1 MSTRKRTS
9 KKPVIIQRTAT
20 PEDFQAIIRLSH
32 ICFRDNDPWTREML
46 ESQFKI
52 FSEGMQVIEFEGE
65 IVGSATSL
73 IIQSDDYDDDHTW
86 NEISDKGFI
95 TNHDPEGDTLYGIEA
110 MVHPEYQG
118 LKIGRRLYEMRRDL
132 CVEKNLMQILIGGR
146 LPNYHLSSGKLG
158 VRAYVKRVID
168 KKIKDP
174 VLTFQL
180 SQGFT
185 IRRVIKD
192 YLPFD
197 LDSEGY
203 ACLLEWKNIDYIPES
218 KTERKVLMK
227 KVRVCCIQYEL
238 RKINTFD
245 EFAQQCEYFT
255 DVASNYKS
263 DFALF
268 PELFS
273 TQLLS
278 LIDYRG
284 MSPEDS
290 IRKMDEYTDDYI
302 KLFTRLS
309 LEYNINIIA
318 GTHLQ
323 LEGEDLY
330 NVAYLFKRDGTYEKQ
345 YKIHIT
351 QNEQKWWGVK
361 AGNEINVFNT
371 DCGKVAINVCY
382 DVEFPEL
389 ARIACQKGA
398 MLLFVPF
405 STDEKHGFLRVKYCS
420 QARAIENQIYV
431 ATAGTIGNIP
441 SVDNMDINYAQSGI
455 YTPSDFSFPPDAV
468 AGECSTNIETVVIA
482 DLDLAALE
490 RTRNTGT
497 VLNWKDRRLDLY
509 DVKEL

>member
-1 MSTRKRTS
+1 MKKRQS
-9 KKPVIIQRTAT
+9 KRPVIIQRTAT
-20 PEDFQAIIRLSH
+20 PEDFAAIIKLSV
-32 ICFRDNDPWTREML
+32 ICFRDNDPWTRDML
-46 ESQFKI
+46 ESQYKI
-52 FSEGMQVIEFEGE
+52 FPEGMQLVDFEGI

-73 IIQSDDYDDDHTW
+73 IINQDDYDDDHTW
-86 NEISDKGFI
+86 SEICDKGYI
-95 TNHDPEGDTLYGIEA
+95 TNHNDDGDTLYGIEA

-118 LKIGRRLYEMRRDL
+118 LKIGRRIYELRREL
-132 CVEKNLMQILIGGR
+132 CIEKNLKQILIGGR
-146 LPNYHLSSGKLG
+146 LPNYHLHSHKFGIK
-158 VRAYVKRVID
+158 AFVKRVVE

-180 SQGFT
+180 SQGFA
-185 IRRVIKD
+185 IRRIIKD

-197 LDSEGY
+197 IESEGY
-203 ACLLEWKNIDYIPES
+203 ACLLEWNNIDYIPES
-218 KTERKVLMK
+218 KSERTVMMR
-227 KVRVCCIQYEL
+227 KVRVCAIQYEL
-238 RKINTFD
+238 RKINTFE

-290 IRKMDEYTDDYI
+290 IRKMDEYTEDFL

-323 LEGEDLY
+323 LEGDDLY
-330 NVAYLFKRDGTYEKQ
+330 NVAYLFKRDGTQERQ
-345 YKIHIT
+345 YKLHIT
-351 QNEQKWWGVK
+351 GNEQKWWGVK
-361 AGNEINVFNT
+361 PGWEMNVFNT
-371 DCGKVAINVCY
+371 DCGKIAINICY

-398 MLLFVPF
+398 KLLFVPF
-405 STDEKHGFLRVKYCS
+405 STDEKHGFLRVKLCS

-431 ATAGTIGNIP
+431 VTAGTIGNIP

-490 RTRNTGT
+490 RIRNTGT

-509 DVKEL
+509 EVREL